1 MKFQVKVGQEFPC
14 YVAEEHT
21 IPLVVQLTQSVNLP
35 STEGASHDRDQSAH
49 PASATKWLALL
60 IFSVG
65 FFPPMF
71 YGWATGDFSALK
83 SLAESGRD
91 LLLAALRLMGKS

>member
-14 YVAEEHT
+14 YVAEEQT
-21 IPLVVQLTQSVNLP
+21 IPLVLQVTQTVNLP
-35 STEGASHDRDQSAH
+35 STEVEARDRHKPSRDAS
-49 PASATKWLALL
+49 TTLWIALL

-65 FFPPMF
+65 VFPPVV

-83 SLAESGRD
+83 SIAESGRD
-91 LLLAALRLMGKS
+91 LLFAGFKLMGKS